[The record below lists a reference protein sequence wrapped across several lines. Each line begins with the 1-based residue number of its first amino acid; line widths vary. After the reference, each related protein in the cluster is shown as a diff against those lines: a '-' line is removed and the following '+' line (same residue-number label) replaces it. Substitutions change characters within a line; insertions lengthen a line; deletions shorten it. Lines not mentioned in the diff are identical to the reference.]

1 MNQKA
6 LRYVLIAAVVLVWG
20 AIIYRIFAAL
30 GSDDGPEPGTA
41 VASKPLKQA
50 ARDSFS
56 LLANYSDPF
65 LPADAVMEPDVAVDS
80 PVVTSNPAV
89 VSTSLPATEPP
100 VDISFVRYQGMI
112 ANPEKKLRMAMIS
125 INGSEHLV
133 KENEVI
139 QDVLIRKIT
148 ANKLTVT
155 YRKKTFH
162 ISGGGNAPSPATA
175 QGQ

>member
-1 MNQKA
+1 M
-6 LRYVLIAAVVLVWG
+6 IAAVVLVWG
-20 AIIYRIFAAL
+20 LIIYRIFAAL
-30 GSDDGPEPGTA
+30 GGDDGPEPGTT
-41 VASKPLKQA
+41 VAAKPLKQA
-50 ARDSFS
+50 TRDSFS

-65 LPADAVMEPDVAVDS
+65 LPADAIMESDIMVDS
-80 PVVTSNPAV
+80 SIVTSNPAV
-89 VSTSLPATEPP
+89 VNASLPVVEPP

-162 ISGGGNAPSPATA
+162 LSSGGNGPSPATA